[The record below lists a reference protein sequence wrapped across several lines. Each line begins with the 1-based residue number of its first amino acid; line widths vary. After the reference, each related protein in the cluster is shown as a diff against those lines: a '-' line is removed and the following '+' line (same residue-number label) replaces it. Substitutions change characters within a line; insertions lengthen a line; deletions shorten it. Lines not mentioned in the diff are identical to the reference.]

1 MRIVQR
7 MIPRTVAAVAAGFI
21 MSFALTTGTC
31 ALSDKAHRVLSA
43 PAATMHEGIAV
54 VAVTVLYL
62 MVPSII
68 VMWVLLGV
76 QKGNR

>member
-21 MSFALTTGTC
+21 MSFAVTTGTC
-31 ALSDKAHRVLSA
+31 ALSDKAHRVISA
-43 PAATMHEGIAV
+43 PAMHEEIAV
-54 VAVTVLYL
+54 VPVTVLYL
-62 MVPSII
+62 MVPSTI
-68 VMWVLLGV
+68 VRWVLLGL